1 MVHAIKLTRRATSAA
16 SIALKA
22 ARTRRA
28 MQPAGRPRT
37 RGAKAA
43 PAQADGP
50 NEHED
55 EPDPT
60 RGKYKRSDPTFRR
73 PREVP
78 GDTYDYIQ
86 DTDDDKKYICW
97 HKKDDAVFLVTNNI
111 HSDIYGIYGGHK
123 RAMAL
128 KVCVHTDHALASPET
143 SF

>member
-43 PAQADGP
+43 PAQADEP
-50 NEHED
+50 NKHEG
-55 EPDPT
+55 EPAPT
-60 RGKYKRSDPTFRR
+60 RGKYKRSEPTFRR

-86 DTDDDKKYICW
+86 DTDDDKKY
-97 HKKDDAVFLVTNNI
+97 
-111 HSDIYGIYGGHK
+111 YGRGKTYYKTFYVLKQDGKTEVDKI
-123 RAMAL
+123 ANAL
-128 KVCVHTDHALASPET
+128 RIT
-143 SF
+143 SS